1 MKEADTGLRR
11 VLGPVSA
18 TCIVVGA
25 IVGVGIFFTP
35 SQVARIA
42 GSGSLALWT
51 WAAGGLVALLGALT
65 FAELGGMYGR
75 TGGQYEVL
83 RDAYGPFVAFS
94 FVFCNS
100 TAILSGAAAII
111 AIVCAENLVV
121 LVTGSLPAQGMTL
134 LPALLVVGLA
144 AANVLGVRWGAGVQ
158 NVTVFAKVA
167 VLFLVAALALF
178 ASTEPAATAG
188 TSAPQAAL
196 EGVSQ
201 AAPEAAPPTVPSG
214 ATSRHWLALV
224 FTGLVPA
231 LFSFG
236 GWQHILWIGGEV
248 REPRRNV
255 PLATILGVAIVVVVY
270 LVANAAYL
278 RLLGHG
284 GVAASRALA
293 ADAVSVVWPGAGKRF
308 IAGAVAFSAFG
319 VLNAQLLSG
328 PRLLCGMA
336 RDGRFFRVF
345 GDVHPRF
352 RTPAPAIALVA
363 VLGLALLFAAGKE
376 GVGKLLTGVV
386 LVDAVFF
393 CFTGAALLVLRRRRP
408 GADRP
413 VRVPLYPAVP
423 LLFVLLE
430 CAIVYGAFQDR
441 DTRGAAWIG
450 LVWIAGAAVVYALF
464 FRNRSGSHR
473 KGVEG

>member
-1 MKEADTGLRR
+1 MSETDIGLRR

-35 SQVARIA
+35 TQVARIA

-51 WAAGGLVALLGALT
+51 WAAGGLVAMLGALT

-83 RDAYGPFVAFS
+83 RDAYGSFVAFL

-100 TAILSGAAAII
+100 TAILAGAAAII
-111 AIVCAENLVV
+111 AIVCAENLTV
-121 LVTGSLPAQGMTL
+121 LVTGSMPVQGRTL

-144 AANVLGVRWGAGVQ
+144 AANVLGVRWGAAVQ
-158 NVTVFAKVA
+158 NVTVFAKIA
-167 VLFLVAALALF
+167 VLVLVTALAFLASPELATEVAATTSD
-178 ASTEPAATAG
+178 ASRP
-188 TSAPQAAL
+188 
-196 EGVSQ
+196 
-201 AAPEAAPPTVPSG
+201 
-214 ATSRHWLALV
+214 WLALV

-248 REPRRNV
+248 KEPRRNV
-255 PLATILGVAIVVVVY
+255 PLATVLGVAIVVVVY
-270 LVANAAYL
+270 LSANWAYL
-278 RLLGHG
+278 RLLGHE
-284 GVAASRALA
+284 GVVASRALA
-293 ADAVSVVWPGAGKRF
+293 ADAVSMAWPGAGARF

-336 RDGRFFRVF
+336 RDGRFFHVF
-345 GDVHPRF
+345 GDIHPRF
-352 RTPAPAIALVA
+352 RTPAHAIVLVSG
-363 VLGLALLFAAGKE
+363 LGLALLVAAGKN

-393 CFTGAALLVLRRRRP
+393 CFTGAALLVLRRRKP
-408 GADRP
+408 QMDRP
-413 VRVPLYPAVP
+413 VRVPLYPAIP

-430 CAIVYGAFQDR
+430 CAIVYGAFQDQ

-450 LVWIAGAAVVYALF
+450 LVWIAGAALLYTLC
-464 FRNRSGSHR
+464 FRNRFGSQR
-473 KGVEG
+473 RGSEDE

>member
-1 MKEADTGLRR
+1 MKEADSGLRR

-42 GSGSLALWT
+42 GSGTLALWT

-121 LVTGSLPAQGMTL
+121 LVTGSLPAQGMML

-178 ASTEPAATAG
+178 ASAEPAATADP
-188 TSAPQAAL
+188 SAPQAAT
-196 EGVSQ
+196 
-201 AAPEAAPPTVPSG
+201 A

-248 REPRRNV
+248 KEPRRNV

-293 ADAVSVVWPGAGKRF
+293 ADAVSVVWPGAGTRF

-363 VLGLALLFAAGKE
+363 ALGLALLFAAGKE

-408 GADRP
+408 DADRP

-464 FRNRSGSHR
+464 FRNRIGSHR